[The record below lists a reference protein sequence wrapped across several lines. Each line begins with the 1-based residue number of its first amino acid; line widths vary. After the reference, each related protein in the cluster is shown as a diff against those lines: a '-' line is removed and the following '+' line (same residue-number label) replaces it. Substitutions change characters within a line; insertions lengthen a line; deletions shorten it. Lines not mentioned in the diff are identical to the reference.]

1 MRQDSTQLLTL
12 KTWSELYKRKID
24 SDRTPLHLD
33 NISSRQVF
41 LFLYHDVPDVLK
53 WVVLTFW
60 GNVSVIKLKM
70 S

>member
-1 MRQDSTQLLTL
+1 MRQDWTQLLTL
-12 KTWSELYKRKID
+12 TTWSELCKRKTD

-60 GNVSVIKLKM
+60 GHVSVIKLKM